1 MSKKNQAVNGF
12 LWNGIDAFAKY
23 GLSFIIS
30 VVLARILSPGDYG
43 LVGLTLIFIEVS
55 QTFIDGGFSQSL
67 LRKKDCTQEDYS
79 TVFYFNLVL
88 GVTLYSILYFS
99 SGFIADLFGRE
110 EIRSMIKLQGIAI
123 IISSLTL
130 IQQVTLQRRMN
141 FKTLT
146 IISMV
151 STLIGGCVGIYFA
164 LNNYG
169 ALSIVYMTLSSQ
181 ALASILY
188 WTNNK
193 WMPTG
198 FYKESF
204 KSLFKFGNKMLISRL
219 INVVFENFAGV
230 IITKFHSFSDF
241 GLYTRADSLRKMP
254 SRMLAGIVQTVS
266 LPLLASLQDEPE
278 RLKDAYR
285 RLIKTSMFLNLI
297 VIFGLMVTAKSF
309 ILILLGEKWESVVLY
324 LQLLCIPTLIFPMQ
338 SLNLN
343 IISVKGRS
351 DLHLK
356 LELIKKITLL
366 PIFAVGI
373 YYGIIP
379 MIWGL
384 IANAAFSF
392 YMNSYYSGSL
402 ISYPISEQIKDILP
416 SVLLIALSSL
426 AGYAIVFLNLN
437 KFLEFFTQLG
447 LVLGLI
453 ILISE
458 KIKLTEYL
466 EVKKIVLSKINRA
479 A

>member
-1 MSKKNQAVNGF
+1 
-12 LWNGIDAFAKY
+12 
-23 GLSFIIS
+23 
-30 VVLARILSPGDYG
+30 
-43 LVGLTLIFIEVS
+43 
-55 QTFIDGGFSQSL
+55 
-67 LRKKDCTQEDYS
+67 
-79 TVFYFNLVL
+79 
-88 GVTLYSILYFS
+88 
-99 SGFIADLFGRE
+99 
-110 EIRSMIKLQGIAI
+110 
-123 IISSLTL
+123 
-130 IQQVTLQRRMN
+130 
-141 FKTLT
+141 
-146 IISMV
+146 MV
-151 STLIGGCVGIYFA
+151 STLLGGCVGIYFA

-219 INVVFENFAGV
+219 INVVFENFTGV

-366 PIFAVGI
+366 PIFAIGI
-373 YYGIIP
+373 FYGIIP

-392 YMNSYYSGSL
+392 YLNSYYSGNL
-402 ISYPISEQIKDILP
+402 INYPISEQIKDILP
-416 SVLLIALSSL
+416 SVSLIALSSL

-437 KFLEFFTQLG
+437 KFLEFFTQIG
-447 LVLGLI
+447 LVLGLVV
-453 ILISE
+453 LISE